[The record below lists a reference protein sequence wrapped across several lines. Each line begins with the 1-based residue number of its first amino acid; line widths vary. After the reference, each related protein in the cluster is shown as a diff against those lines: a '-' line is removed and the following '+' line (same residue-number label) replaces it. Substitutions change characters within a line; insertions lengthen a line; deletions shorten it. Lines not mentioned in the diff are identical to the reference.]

1 MQDWHSQRLLGSGE
15 VGDPIIKDKSSISS
29 QLLFFFF
36 KESVMVSTDSRAS
49 MRGYSSSQSV
59 TGASKLLANVN
70 TSGNFPTIPQ
80 ALFSSPSMLSCL
92 DCSSYSSAC
101 SYLPKGPGIVLFCSR
116 QVPPHAHQTR
126 CPNRPLEFYVY

>member
-1 MQDWHSQRLLGSGE
+1 MVNGLEDVHEQIGAFFSTAL
-15 VGDPIIKDKSSISS
+15 KDGKH
-29 QLLFFFF
+29 
-36 KESVMVSTDSRAS
+36 EYVSV
-49 MRGYSSSQSV
+49 
-59 TGASKLLANVN
+59 
-70 TSGNFPTIPQ
+70 SGNFPTIPQ